1 MLLCYSKDRKIRVVI
16 LIAYLIKYGIAKR
29 TTPFTLIPKI
39 WKAQLGCQSEFR

>member
-29 TTPFTLIPKI
+29 ATPFPLIPKLG
-39 WKAQLGCQSEFR
+39 KAQLWCQGEVR